1 MQNLKIIAE
10 IAQGFE
16 GDKKQSQLLIRS
28 AAVSGADYAK
38 FQLVYADELATP
50 DYKYYTLFK
59 SLEFSDQ
66 DWFDLSKYSANENI
80 KLIFDIFGEKSLS
93 ISENLNCEMIKLHAT
108 DISNENLLNLVS
120 KSKIPNIILG
130 AGGAYLGEIKKA
142 LEILSNKNV
151 ILMLGFQAYP
161 TQDNANQILRI
172 QYLKEHFSKKF
183 NHLSYG
189 FADHAD
195 PLQLTRYTI
204 PAAALGAG
212 ATILEKHITLSKNL
226 KLEDHESA
234 LNPDDFADFVYLMKS
249 TFDSLGFIG
258 KNNDFGMSKDEKRYR
273 DNIRRHVV
281 ANQNLSTEQQIHPE
295 HVSLKRT
302 SNPDSITDLNFVYGK
317 RMKNNFNINQPIL
330 PSDIIAN

>member
-1 MQNLKIIAE
+1 MKKLKIIAE

-16 GDKKQSQLLIRS
+16 GDKKQSKLLIKS

-50 DYKYYTLFK
+50 DYKYYSLFK

-66 DWFDLSKYSANENI
+66 VWLDISNYSANQNI

-93 ISENLNCEMIKLHAT
+93 VSEYLKCEMIKLHAT
-108 DISNENLLNLVS
+108 DISNRNLLNLVS

-130 AGGAYLGEIKKA
+130 IGGAYLNEIEKA
-142 LEILSNKNV
+142 LEILFNKNV
-151 ILMLGFQAYP
+151 ILMLGFQGYP
-161 TQDNANQILRI
+161 THDSANQILRI
-172 QYLKEHFSKKF
+172 QYLKEHFSKELDR
-183 NHLSYG
+183 LSFG

-234 LNPDDFADFVYLMKS
+234 LNPDDFADFVHSMKS
-249 TFDSLGFIG
+249 TFDSLGLIG
-258 KNNDFGMSKDEKRYR
+258 KSSDFGMSEDERRYR

-281 ANQNLSTEQQIHPE
+281 ANQSLNAEQQILPE

-302 SNPDSITDLNFVYGK
+302 SSPDSITDLDSVYGK
-317 RMKNNFNINQPIL
+317 RMKKYISIDQPIL
-330 PSDIIAN
+330 HSDIISN